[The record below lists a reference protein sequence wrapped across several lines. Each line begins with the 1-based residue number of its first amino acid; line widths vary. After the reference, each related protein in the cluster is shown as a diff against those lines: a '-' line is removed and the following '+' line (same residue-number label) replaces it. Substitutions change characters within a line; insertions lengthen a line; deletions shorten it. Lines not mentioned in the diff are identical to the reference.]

1 MFYIK
6 YKCKKKKKK
15 HELTSINKNPTCYKN
30 TNNPICINHILTNN
44 SKRFFKTEA
53 RLSDLLSD
61 FHELVLSAFKL
72 QFSKTKDKEILFR
85 NFKDIKGDNF
95 NQDLQ
100 NSLSAESVEKYSS
113 FEYFLLDVLK
123 NIHP

>member
-6 YKCKKKKKK
+6 YKYKKREI
-15 HELTSINKNPTCYKN
+15 HELNSINKNPTCYKN

-53 RLSDLLSD
+53 RLSD
-61 FHELVLSAFKL
+61 FHELVLSVFKL

-113 FEYFLLDVLK
+113 FEYFLLDFLK